1 MRIDK
6 YIWAI
11 RLYKTRS
18 LASKACIGEKVKLN
32 GDFIK
37 SSKIVKKNDVIAIKV
52 VPIWKIYKIIDLP
65 KTRVGAKLVGD
76 FSKEITHNKDLELLN
91 QYKLINRQNRS
102 IGIKGRPTKKI
113 QKKSWRLAEI
123 ILEVLF
129 T

>member
-11 RLYKTRS
+11 RLFKTRS

-52 VPIWKIYKIIDLP
+52 VPIWRIFKIIDLP
-65 KTRVGAKLVGD
+65 KTRVGAKLISD
-76 FSKEITHNKDLELLN
+76 FSKEITPNGDLELLN
-91 QYKLINRQNRS
+91 QYELINRQNRS
-102 IGIKGRPTKKI
+102 IGIKGRPTKKDRRNLGDWL
-113 QKKSWRLAEI
+113 K
-123 ILEVLF
+123 
-129 T
+129 

>member
-11 RLYKTRS
+11 RLFKTRS

-37 SSKIVKKNDVIAIKV
+37 SSKIVNKNDVIAIKV
-52 VPIWKIYKIIDLP
+52 VPIWRIFKIINLP

-76 FSKEITHNKDLELLN
+76 FSKEITPNGDLELLN
-91 QYKLINRQNRS
+91 QYEFINRQNRS
-102 IGIKGRPTKKI
+102 IGIKGRPTKKDRRNLGDWL
-113 QKKSWRLAEI
+113 K
-123 ILEVLF
+123 
-129 T
+129 

>member
-52 VPIWKIYKIIDLP
+52 VPIWKIYKIIELP

>member
-11 RLYKTRS
+11 RLFKTRS

-52 VPIWKIYKIIDLP
+52 VPIWKTFKIIDLP

-76 FSKEITHNKDLELLN
+76 FSKKITHNGDLELLN
-91 QYKLINRQNRS
+91 QYEIINRQNRS
-102 IGIKGRPTKKI
+102 IGIKGRPTKKDRRNLGDWL
-113 QKKSWRLAEI
+113 KKYLR
-123 ILEVLF
+123 
-129 T
+129 